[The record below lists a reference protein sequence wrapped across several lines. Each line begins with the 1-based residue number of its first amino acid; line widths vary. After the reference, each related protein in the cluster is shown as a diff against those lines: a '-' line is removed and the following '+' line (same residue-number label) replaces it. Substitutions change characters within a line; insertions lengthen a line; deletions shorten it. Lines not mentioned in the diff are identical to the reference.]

1 MELIQRAKPYAK
13 SLVLLA
19 LIVLAAIADAAGVII
34 DLDVEHYV
42 TLLVAE
48 VLVFAV
54 PNKGYVEPDVSTET
68 THGSV

>member
-1 MELIQRAKPYAK
+1 M
-13 SLVLLA
+13 
-19 LIVLAAIADAAGVII
+19 LAAIADAAGVII

-54 PNKGYVEPDVSTET
+54 PNKGNAKVEADTDIR
-68 THGSV
+68 HGST